1 MPKELKCILLWS
13 LHRGEMDPSNS
24 ESGLDI
30 KIDDATNS
38 TKEYKKA
45 YYSYNE
51 VFLGKNIMGSQ
62 SSRIAQNKSEQRL
75 SSAFVW

>member
-51 VFLGKNIMGSQ
+51 VFLGKNRMGSQ
-62 SSRIAQNKSEQRL
+62 SSRIAQNNSEQRL
-75 SSAFVW
+75 SLAFVW